1 LRPEHIIE
9 YKYTLFLNSYSYR
22 VNNYKIDLF
31 YNYFLLVITMTTKV
45 IPSFPRYTI
54 NENTE
59 VYDTKNE
66 RIVSHRND
74 KDGYKR
80 INLVGA
86 DNIEKTRRI
95 HRLMYEAFGLV
106 EGQIMPDEIDHIDCD
121 KTNNLIDNLRPATAR
136 ENGRNRKKQINNTSG
151 YKNIYFT
158 TSGTYEVKIR
168 ITADIRY
175 NKCHKTLQEA
185 IDDATRV
192 RNEHHGVFARHL

>member
-9 YKYTLFLNSYSYR
+9 YSYTLFLNSYSHR

-31 YNYFLLVITMTTKV
+31 YNYFLLVIMAKV

-54 NENTE
+54 NENCE

-66 RIVSHRND
+66 RVVVQGNH
-74 KDGYKR
+74 KDGYKTVS
-80 INLVGA
+80 LVGD
-86 DNIEKTRRI
+86 DNIRKTHRLI
-95 HRLMYEAFGLV
+95 HRLMFEAFGLV
-106 EGQIMPDEIDHIDCD
+106 EGEIMPDFIDHIDCD
-121 KTNNLIDNLRPATAR
+121 KTNNLITNLRPATNQ
-136 ENGRNRKKQINNTSG
+136 ENQRNVKCRSKLG
-151 YKNIYFT
+151 HKNIMLRPN
-158 TSGTYEVKIR
+158 GTYQVKIR